1 MHNIIVKN
9 RKETIGEV
17 LVDFSLESFKY
28 EYSQNDER
36 ELSFT
41 AYKTNVN
48 ADVFNMLQ
56 NEAIIEWKG
65 QKFIIKQIDFNSDS
79 HLVTVDVVA
88 KHIYMEF
95 QNHYILKD
103 LESEEMNNDST
114 DEDTDN
120 DVIEEDYPT
129 YDLKQY
135 LDFGFK
141 DNKLGFKYNIIGT
154 FDKRIAID
162 SLGDKNGIEYL
173 SEGAELFGYIYFAD
187 NKLFH
192 IYIPDKF
199 YKRTEEVLRYKYNT
213 DSVKASIST
222 TDMKTYIRGFGKKK
236 TKTETRNYSPM
247 KTPEMDFKG
256 NFIKKGTWRTETK
269 GNYYEREF
277 NCKWGNETL
286 VFSLKKGE
294 KGGIWDIYL
303 DNKYID
309 THKSFSR
316 TSAVERIVVAKNI
329 KKGKHI
335 FKAVFKGADPNVNY
349 KSQKPTGYV
358 GTEKQNIL
366 NLTAVLKGED
376 LYHYKAE
383 YKSPNYSIFGHA
395 EASTIFEDKILDKKE
410 LEEKIKN
417 EIQDEP
423 KVEVSTNYLGS
434 IDNRRYIQNGEI
446 KENSIIRFVHEPL
459 GYNTDLKVVKI
470 TEYHPLLNKPVEVDF
485 SNEREDIISIQLDIN
500 KKLRNINTGNV
511 FSFTSTSADI
521 GLSTEVVG
529 SVILDE

>member
-1 MHNIIVKN
+1 
-9 RKETIGEV
+9 
-17 LVDFSLESFKY
+17 
-28 EYSQNDER
+28 
-36 ELSFT
+36 
-41 AYKTNVN
+41 
-48 ADVFNMLQ
+48 
-56 NEAIIEWKG
+56 
-65 QKFIIKQIDFNSDS
+65 
-79 HLVTVDVVA
+79 
-88 KHIYMEF
+88 
-95 QNHYILKD
+95 
-103 LESEEMNNDST
+103 
-114 DEDTDN
+114 
-120 DVIEEDYPT
+120 
-129 YDLKQY
+129 
-135 LDFGFK
+135 
-141 DNKLGFKYNIIGT
+141 FKYNIIGT

-236 TKTETRNYSPM
+236 TKTETKNYNPM

-277 NCKWGNETL
+277 NCKWGNEKL
-286 VFSLKKGE
+286 VFNLKKGE

-303 DNKYID
+303 DNEYID

-316 TSAVERIVVAKNI
+316 TTTVERIVVAKNI

-335 FKAVFKGADPNVNY
+335 FKAVFKGADPNINY
-349 KSQKPTGYV
+349 KKQKPTGYV

-383 YKSPNYSIFGHA
+383 YKSPNYNIFGHA
-395 EASTIFEDKILDKKE
+395 EAPTIFEDKILDKKE
-410 LEEKIKN
+410 LEEKI
-417 EIQDEP
+417 
-423 KVEVSTNYLGS
+423 
-434 IDNRRYIQNGEI
+434 
-446 KENSIIRFVHEPL
+446 
-459 GYNTDLKVVKI
+459 
-470 TEYHPLLNKPVEVDF
+470 
-485 SNEREDIISIQLDIN
+485 
-500 KKLRNINTGNV
+500 
-511 FSFTSTSADI
+511 
-521 GLSTEVVG
+521 
-529 SVILDE
+529 